1 MSDFFKMSTEKT
13 PRMESI
19 KATRNQDLGSGIV
32 GSSSFKS
39 LFSKKGSDQ
48 MTQDN
53 IENNLVSVSPIKLDI
68 ARNQS
73 LKPKPKKLDRPVSE
87 YSKPANS
94 QNQAAKAQ
102 PAKKTGADISTKPEQ
117 QPEVS
122 KPAIKKGSQDSTIFG
137 RHSITKLGSYVS
149 KGTEDEEVSV
159 DSKGQPRKNGRDSVE
174 KGKYL
179 F

>member
-1 MSDFFKMSTEKT
+1 MSTEKT
-13 PRMESI
+13 PGMESI

-53 IENNLVSVSPIKLDI
+53 IEDNLVGVSPTKLEI
-68 ARNQS
+68 ALNNS

-87 YSKPANS
+87 YTKPATS
-94 QNQAAKAQ
+94 QNRTPMAQ
-102 PAKKTGADISTKPEQ
+102 PAKKTGAIISTKPKQ

-122 KPAIKKGSQDSTIFG
+122 KPARKKGSQDSTIFG
-137 RHSITKLGSYVS
+137 RHSLTKLGSHVS
-149 KGTEDEEVSV
+149 GGTEDEEFSV
-159 DSKGQPRKNGRDSVE
+159 DSKGQPKKNGRDSVE
-174 KGKYL
+174 MGK
-179 F
+179 FF